1 MTLDT
6 GTPLPAAAAGERRLA
21 DGLTVTRLGYGAMQ
35 LPGPGIWGP
44 PPDPDAAIAVLRRA
58 VELGVTHIDT
68 SHAYG
73 PDVANQLI
81 HKALH
86 PHPAELAIA
95 TKVGVVRDQ
104 SRAFTAAAKPTGL
117 RGQVDDNLRELGVER
132 LDLVYLRV
140 GGDGLLA
147 PDEVPLAESLG
158 ALAEFQARGLI
169 GHLGLSGVTVAQLDE
184 ARQVAPIVAV
194 QNRYHL
200 LDRGSGDVLAACQR
214 HNIAFAAYFPL
225 GAGTLNPDL
234 DTAQLP
240 PGMGLTARQ
249 RSTLVEIAR
258 AHHASWAQ
266 VALAWLVA
274 CSPVTLAIPG
284 TKSLAH
290 LEDNIAAAQL
300 SLSETDVAELD
311 KLVPELIAGDQKSCT

>member
-1 MTLDT
+1 LTLGT
-6 GTPLPAAAAGERRLA
+6 STPLPAAAAGERRLA

-44 PPDPDAAIAVLRRA
+44 PSNPDVAIAVLRRA
-58 VELGVTHIDT
+58 IELGVTHVDT

-81 HKALH
+81 RKALH
-86 PHPAELAIA
+86 PYPAQLAIG

-104 SRAFTAAAKPTGL
+104 SRAFTAAAKPTQL
-117 RGQVDDNLRELGVER
+117 RDQVDDNLRELGVER

-147 PDEVPLAESLG
+147 SDGVPLSESLG
-158 ALAEFQARGLI
+158 ALSELQASGLI

-200 LDRGSGDVLAACQR
+200 LDRGSGGVLAACQR
-214 HNIAFAAYFPL
+214 HDIAFLAYFPL

-240 PGMGLTARQ
+240 PGMGLTNQQ
-249 RSTLVEIAR
+249 RTTLVEIAR

-266 VALAWLVA
+266 VALAWLLSR
-274 CSPVTLAIPG
+274 SPVTLAIPG
-284 TKSLAH
+284 TKSMAH
-290 LEDNIAAAQL
+290 LEDNIAAAGL
-300 SLSETDVAELD
+300 SLSQTDVADLD
-311 KLVPELIAGDQKSCT
+311 KLA